1 MGTSYTLTSLIDEAS
16 SIAGNQAQLAKLLG
30 IPRSHI
36 TDMKKGTRP
45 ANWKVRGG
53 MLAIVTGDPARAFM
67 TAMAED
73 LEQSE
78 KTDEKKAAESF
89 KAILAAF
96 PVVGGN
102 GCIRTLNLALYAV
115 FSGLRNAVNGT
126 LRHGLGYAIFKRQP
140 TIGMQAALVV

>member
-1 MGTSYTLTSLIDEAS
+1 MGTTYTLNSLIDEAAAV
-16 SIAGNQAQLAKLLG
+16 AGNQAKLARMLG

-36 TDMKKGTRP
+36 TDMKKGERP

-96 PVVGGN
+96 PVDGGN
-102 GCIRTLNLALYAV
+102 GCFRTLHLALSAGIL
-115 FSGLRNAVNGT
+115 GLRNAVYSAFGN
-126 LRHGLGYAIFKRQP
+126 RQRDVVFQRQP
-140 TIGMQAALVV
+140 LIGV

>member
-1 MGTSYTLTSLIDEAS
+1 MGTTYTLNSLIDEAAAV
-16 SIAGNQAQLAKLLG
+16 AGNQAKLARMLG

-36 TDMKKGTRP
+36 TDMKKGERP

-53 MLAIVTGDPARAFM
+53 MLAIVSGDPARAFM
-67 TAMAED
+67 TAIAED

-96 PVVGGN
+96 PVDGGN
-102 GCIRTLNLALYAV
+102 GCFRTLHLALCAGIL
-115 FSGLRNAVNGT
+115 GLRNAVYSAFSN
-126 LRHGLGYAIFKRQP
+126 RQRDVVFQRQP
-140 TIGMQAALVV
+140 LIGV

>member
-102 GCIRTLNLALYAV
+102 GGIRTLDEALHPI
-115 FSGLRNAVNGT
+115 L
-126 LRHGLGYAIFKRQP
+126 P
-140 TIGMQAALVV
+140 